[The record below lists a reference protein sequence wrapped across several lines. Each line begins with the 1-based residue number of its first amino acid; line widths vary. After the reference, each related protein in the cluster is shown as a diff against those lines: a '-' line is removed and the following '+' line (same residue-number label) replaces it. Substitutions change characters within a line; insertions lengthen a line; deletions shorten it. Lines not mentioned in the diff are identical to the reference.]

1 MEMLGYAQYQKAAAR
16 TQNKELTEKERFL
29 HSALGLNA
37 EIEELRVA
45 KMEGDDD
52 AIEDEAGD
60 VLWMIA
66 EMCDTC
72 NFSMNALFTSK
83 AMEEAELE
91 RAFQY
96 ADESRP
102 PKPRKL
108 HFDTTV
114 MSQCAARIAGRAQ
127 KTLQGHDIIVNSVGM
142 DLQLL
147 MACLKHLAS
156 YHGFSIRHAMY
167 ANIEK
172 LKKRYPMDEGFSA
185 ERSVHREED
194 ASLMPET

>member
-1 MEMLGYAQYQKAAAR
+1 MDMLGYSQYQKAAAR
-16 TQNKELTEKERFL
+16 TQNKELTDKERFL

-37 EIEELRVA
+37 EIEELRVV
-45 KMEGDDD
+45 KMEGDTA

-72 NFSMNALFTSK
+72 NLNMNALFTSK

-91 RAFQY
+91 RAVQY
-96 ADESRP
+96 DDESNP

-108 HFDTTV
+108 HFDTTI
-114 MSQCAARIAGRAQ
+114 MGRCAARIAGYAQ
-127 KTLQGHDIIVNSVGM
+127 KTLQGHEIVVKNVGE

-172 LKKRYPMDEGFSA
+172 LKKRYPMGEGFSS

-194 ASLMPET
+194 SSLMPET

>member
-16 TQNKELTEKERFL
+16 TQNKELSENERFL
-29 HSALGLNA
+29 HAALGLNA
-37 EIEELRVA
+37 EVEELRIA
-45 KMEGDDD
+45 KMEGDTS

-72 NFSMNALFTSK
+72 HLSMNALFTGK

-91 RAFQY
+91 RAVQY
-96 ADESRP
+96 DDESKP

-108 HFDTTV
+108 HFDTTI
-114 MSQCAARIAGRAQ
+114 MGRCADRLAGYAQ
-127 KTLQGHDIIVNSVGM
+127 KTLQGHEIIVNSVGE

-147 MACLKHLAS
+147 MSCLKHLAS

-172 LKKRYPMDEGFSA
+172 LKKRYPVEEGFTS
-185 ERSVHREED
+185 ERSVHREAGD
-194 ASLMPET
+194 VSVS

>member
-1 MEMLGYAQYQKAAAR
+1 MDMLGYAQYQKAAAR
-16 TQNKELTEKERFL
+16 TQNKELTDKERFL

-45 KMEGDDD
+45 KMEGDVSS
-52 AIEDEAGD
+52 IEDEAGD

-72 NFSMNALFTSK
+72 NLSMNALFTSK

-91 RAFQY
+91 RAVQY
-96 ADESRP
+96 DGESRP

-108 HFDTTV
+108 HFDITI
-114 MSQCAARIAGRAQ
+114 MSRCAARIAGYAQ
-127 KTLQGHDIIVNSVGM
+127 KTLQGHSVVVNNVGE

-147 MACLKHLAS
+147 MACLKHIAS

-172 LKKRYPMDEGFSA
+172 LKKRYPVGEGFSA
-185 ERSVHREED
+185 ERSVNRDEHGVS
-194 ASLMPET
+194 APIG

>member
-29 HSALGLNA
+29 HSVLGLNA

-45 KMEGDDD
+45 KMNGDVIDV
-52 AIEDEAGD
+52 ENEAGD

-72 NFSMNALFTSK
+72 HLSMNALFTSK
-83 AMEEAELE
+83 HMEDAEAE
-91 RAFQY
+91 RIAQY
-96 ADESRP
+96 SDAANP

-108 HFDTTV
+108 HFDITI
-114 MSQCAARIAGRAQ
+114 MDRCADVLAGYAQ
-127 KTLQGHDIIVNSVGM
+127 KTLQGHELVINNVGKQ
-142 DLQLL
+142 LQLL
-147 MACLKHLAS
+147 MACLKHVAE
-156 YHGFSIRHAMY
+156 YHGFSMRHAMY

-172 LKKRYPMDEGFSA
+172 LKLRYPVGEDFTA
-185 ERSVHREED
+185 ERSVNRDD
-194 ASLMPET
+194 A

>member
-1 MEMLGYAQYQKAAAR
+1 MEMLGYNQYQKLASR
-16 TQNKELTEKERFL
+16 TQNKELTDQERFL

-37 EIEELRVA
+37 EIEELRIA
-45 KMEGDDD
+45 KMYGDAA

-60 VLWMIA
+60 ILWMIA

-72 NFSMNALFTSK
+72 NLSMNALFTSK

-91 RAFQY
+91 RTVQY
-96 ADESRP
+96 DDESDP

-108 HFDTTV
+108 HFDTTI
-114 MSQCAARIAGRAQ
+114 MGRCAARIAGYAQ
-127 KTLQGHDIIVNSVGM
+127 KTLQGHDIVVNNVGE

-156 YHGFSIRHAMY
+156 YHGFSVRHAMY
-167 ANIEK
+167 QNIEK
-172 LKKRYPMDEGFSA
+172 LKMRYPEGFSA
-185 ERSVHREED
+185 DKSIHRAE
-194 ASLMPET
+194 